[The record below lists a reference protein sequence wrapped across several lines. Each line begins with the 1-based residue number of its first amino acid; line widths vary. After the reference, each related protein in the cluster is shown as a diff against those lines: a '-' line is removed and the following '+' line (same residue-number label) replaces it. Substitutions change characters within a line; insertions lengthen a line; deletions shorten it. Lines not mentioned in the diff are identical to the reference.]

1 MLSKSDILSG
11 IFSPENSE
19 SDREEDSDNDDDDDD
34 DLFDEDLPDF
44 DDDGK
49 PLSDS
54 PPRGMWRKG

>member
-1 MLSKSDILSG
+1 MSKSDILSG

-19 SDREEDSDNDDDDDD
+19 SDREEDNDDDDDD
-34 DLFDEDLPDF
+34 DDDFFDEDLPDF

-49 PLSDS
+49 PSDS